1 MASLA
6 NEKMSP
12 IVKTI
17 MIDAPQQTVFDT
29 FVSKF
34 GSWWPRDR
42 FVRSSGGVPPTVVLE
57 PREGGSIFELTETG
71 TRLEWGTV
79 TAIEQ
84 DRFIRMQWHL
94 GRPVETVVEVTFE
107 KVAPDQTRVI
117 LTHSGWEAL
126 EVAGATVE
134 RASYDQG
141 WDMIFAHTFAD
152 SFNRTECAK

>member
-1 MASLA
+1 MGSLA
-6 NEKMSP
+6 NETMSP

-17 MIDAPQQTVFDT
+17 MIDAPQETVFDT
-29 FVSKF
+29 FVAKF
-34 GSWWPRDR
+34 DSWWPRDR
-42 FVRSSGGVPPTVVLE
+42 FVRSPGGVLPTVVLE
-57 PREGGSIFELTETG
+57 AREGGAIFELTETG

-107 KVAPDQTRVI
+107 KVAPNQTRVI

-126 EVAGATVE
+126 EAAGATVE

-141 WDMIFAHTFAD
+141 WDMIFAHAFAD
-152 SFNRTECAK
+152 AFNQTECAK

>member
-6 NEKMSP
+6 NESMSP

-17 MIDAPQQTVFDT
+17 MIEASQQTVFNT
-29 FVSKF
+29 FVAKF

-42 FVRSSGGVPPTVVLE
+42 FVRSSGGALPTVVLE
-57 PREGGSIFELTETG
+57 ACVGGAIFELTETG
-71 TRLEWGTV
+71 ARLEWGTV

-126 EVAGATVE
+126 EATGATVE
-134 RASYDQG
+134 RASYDKG
-141 WDMIFAHTFAD
+141 WDMILAHAFVGA
-152 SFNRTECAK
+152 FNQTERAE